1 MEQEKKNLLKE
12 ALPLLNLIEVDEG
25 GQRTLGRRDLSK
37 GRVCAAVGVYRELQ
51 AEVGGGK

>member
-1 MEQEKKNLLKE
+1 MEQEKNFLKE

-37 GRVCAAVGVYRELQ
+37 GKVCAAV
-51 AEVGGGK
+51 VGAGK